1 MEKTFEITSLDAM
14 RKLATSISEFL
25 KPGTVIGLKGDLGA
39 GKTTFTQFM
48 GRAMGIDVPI
58 NSPTFT
64 LMKVYEHTLP
74 LYHIDAYR
82 LEGLDTLDDEEL
94 IEYVD
99 GEGVCV
105 IEWYENVLSIMPG
118 DFLAI
123 DIEYLSDSKRRITM
137 KGTGPYESILH
148 NIAY

>member
-1 MEKTFEITSLDAM
+1 
-14 RKLATSISEFL
+14 
-25 KPGTVIGLKGDLGA
+25 
-39 GKTTFTQFM
+39 M